1 LLFKNRQ
8 RSSSIFSIAAVM
20 VAYTLTTATL
30 TLAQTKTAALPP
42 AGGAASAGAPG
53 SAAAPASSGPIDIQA
68 DSQDFAGDVVFAKGH
83 VKVLFKD
90 STVYADDAQLF
101 KDPQGQ
107 PQMAIFTGNPHL
119 LQKGN
124 KIDADKLTFMMA
136 VNKIIA
142 EGNAHSEV
150 SGDADEV
157 PGGETSKIAT
167 TPPPVAAPAAAPAP
181 AKKKGD
187 AGGWQDDEAEAPAA
201 APVVAAAPAD
211 APAKPAEK
219 IFVNSDHQEY
229 ESESGHFVAMGH
241 CKVKHGEIKV
251 DSDNLNLVYGADGK
265 PETALF
271 GGTVTANQNGNTT
284 KAEHMTYSLVTQ
296 RLQASGNVRSKVIQ
310 QKPATSELKKGALTS
325 QEKKSDVKIKVK
337 KADGTIKELSKEE
350 ADKFGI
356 VDEGEKKKSK
366 TFELVMDSDEPIYI
380 VSDSQDY
387 IKENGRMTALGNVHV
402 YYNDNKGLGHKMVM
416 TRNNE
421 GKADKMI
428 FTGRS
433 QIVQPGKR
441 WIGDKITFLVPTE
454 RVISE
459 GNTKA
464 IILNTTAQ
472 VKPKVDAGAT
482 DDATAD
488 SSTNSQVDAQVVKEP
503 DSKDPKMEHNEQIGA
518 TEDTSAQ

>member
-1 LLFKNRQ
+1 
-8 RSSSIFSIAAVM
+8 M
-20 VAYTLTTATL
+20 VAYTLSSATL
-30 TLAQTKTAALPP
+30 SLAQTKTAALPP
-42 AGGAASAGAPG
+42 AGGATAGAGAAGAPP
-53 SAAAPASSGPIDIQA
+53 AATGPIDIQA

-83 VKVLFKD
+83 VKVLYKD
-90 STVYADDAQLF
+90 STILADDAQLF
-101 KDPQGQ
+101 KDPAGQ

-119 LQKGN
+119 VQKKN
-124 KIDADKLTFMMA
+124 KIDANKLTFMMA

-142 EGNAHSEV
+142 EGHAHSEV

-157 PGGETSKIAT
+157 PGGEAKAAPKVAT
-167 TPPPVAAPAAAPAP
+167 TPAGSTPAAAPTAAP
-181 AKKKGD
+181 KKKGE
-187 AGGWQDDEAEAPAA
+187 AGGWQDDEADAPAA
-201 APVVAAAPAD
+201 PPVATTAAAPTD
-211 APAKPAEK
+211 TPAKPAEK
-219 IFVNSDHQEY
+219 IFVDSDHQEY
-229 ESESGHFVAMGH
+229 ESETGHFTAFGH

-251 DSDNLNLVYGADGK
+251 DSENLNLVYGADGR

-271 GGTVTANQNGNTT
+271 GGAVTANQNGNTT

-310 QKPATSELKKGALTS
+310 QKPATSEVKKGALAS
-325 QEKKSDVKIKVK
+325 QSKKSDAKVTVK
-337 KADGTIKELSKEE
+337 KADGTIKELSAEE
-350 ADKFGI
+350 AERFGI
-356 VDEGEKKKSK
+356 KNEDAQKKSK

-380 VSDSQDY
+380 ISDSQDY

-416 TRNNE
+416 TRNDE
-421 GKADKMI
+421 GKAEKMI

-454 RVISE
+454 RVVSE

-472 VKPKVDAGAT
+472 VKPKVDPAGADGT
-482 DDATAD
+482 ATAD
-488 SSTNSQVDAQVVKEP
+488 SSTNNQVDAKVVKE
-503 DSKDPKMEHNEQIGA
+503 SESIDPQMENNQQIGA
-518 TEDTSAQ
+518 TEVAPPQ

>member
-1 LLFKNRQ
+1 
-8 RSSSIFSIAAVM
+8 M
-20 VAYTLTTATL
+20 VAYTLTSATL
-30 TLAQTKTAALPP
+30 TLAQTKTAALPA
-42 AGGAASAGAPG
+42 AGSAASAGAPKAG
-53 SAAAPASSGPIDIQA
+53 GDAGPASSGPIDIQA

-83 VKVLFKD
+83 VKVIFKD

-119 LQKGN
+119 LQKAN
-124 KIDADKLTFMMA
+124 KIDANKLTFMMA

-142 EGNAHSEV
+142 DGNAHSEV

-157 PGGETSKIAT
+157 PGGETSKISTA
-167 TPPPVAAPAAAPAP
+167 PAPVVAPAASAAP
-181 AKKKGD
+181 AKKKTD

-201 APVVAAAPAD
+201 APVAAAAPSD

-229 ESESGHFVAMGH
+229 ESETGHFVATGH

-251 DSDNLNLVYGADGK
+251 DSENLNLVYGADGK

-310 QKPATSELKKGALTS
+310 QKPATSELKKGALTAE
-325 QEKKSDVKIKVK
+325 EKKSDVKIKVK

-366 TFELVMDSDEPIYI
+366 TFELVMDSNEPIYI
-380 VSDSQDY
+380 ISDSQDY
-387 IKENGRMTALGNVHV
+387 IKENGKMTALGNVHV

-454 RVISE
+454 RVVSE

-472 VKPKVDAGAT
+472 VKPKVDADAT
-482 DDATAD
+482 DEATAD
-488 SSTNSQVDAQVVKEP
+488 SSTSSQVDAQVVTP
-503 DSKDPKMEHNEQIGA
+503 SDSKDPKMERKEQIGA

>member
-1 LLFKNRQ
+1 
-8 RSSSIFSIAAVM
+8 M
-20 VAYTLTTATL
+20 VAYTLTSATL
-30 TLAQTKTAALPP
+30 TLAQTKTA
-42 AGGAASAGAPG
+42 GAPG
-53 SAAAPASSGPIDIQA
+53 ADAGPASSGPIDIQA

-83 VKVLFKD
+83 VKVIFKD

-119 LQKGN
+119 LQKAN
-124 KIDADKLTFMMA
+124 KIDANKLTFMMA

-142 EGNAHSEV
+142 DGNAHSEV

-157 PGGETSKIAT
+157 PGGETSKIST
-167 TPPPVAAPAAAPAP
+167 APAPVVAPAAP
-181 AKKKGD
+181 AKKKTD

-201 APVVAAAPAD
+201 APVVAAAPSD

-229 ESESGHFVAMGH
+229 ESETGHFVATGH

-251 DSDNLNLVYGADGK
+251 DSENLNLVYGADGK

-310 QKPATSELKKGALTS
+310 QKPATSELKKGALTAE
-325 QEKKSDVKIKVK
+325 EKKSDVKIKVK

-366 TFELVMDSDEPIYI
+366 TFELVMDSNEPIYI

-387 IKENGRMTALGNVHV
+387 IKENGKMTALGNVHV

-454 RVISE
+454 RVVSE

-472 VKPKVDAGAT
+472 VKPKVDADAT
-482 DDATAD
+482 GDATAD
-488 SSTNSQVDAQVVKEP
+488 SSTSSNVDAQVVTP
-503 DSKDPKMEHNEQIGA
+503 ADSKDPKMERNEQIGA

>member
-1 LLFKNRQ
+1 
-8 RSSSIFSIAAVM
+8 M
-20 VAYTLTTATL
+20 VAYTLGFATL

-42 AGGAASAGAPG
+42 AGAAAGGGAAGAP
-53 SAAAPASSGPIDIQA
+53 ATTGPIDIQA

-83 VKVLFKD
+83 VKVIFKD

-101 KDPQGQ
+101 KDPNGQ
-107 PQMAIFTGNPHL
+107 PQMAIFTGTPHL
-119 LQKGN
+119 VQKSN
-124 KIDADKLTFMMA
+124 KIDANKLTFLMS

-150 SGDADEV
+150 SGDGNNEAAGAEDTKV
-157 PGGETSKIAT
+157 ST
-167 TPPPVAAPAAAPAP
+167 TPAPVVVATAPAAP
-181 AKKKGD
+181 KKK
-187 AGGWQDDEAEAPAA
+187 AESGGWQDDETD
-201 APVVAAAPAD
+201 AAPAPTAASTAAANASAAAASAKA
-211 APAKPAEK
+211 APAKPSEK
-219 IFVNSDHQEY
+219 IFVDSDHQEY
-229 ESESGHFVAMGH
+229 ESETGHFTAFGH
-241 CKVKHGEIKV
+241 CHVKHGEIKV
-251 DSDNLNLVYGADGK
+251 DSQNLNLVYGSDGK

-310 QKPATSELKKGALTS
+310 QKPATSELKKGALAS
-325 QEKKSDVKIKVK
+325 QPKKSDAKVTVKR
-337 KADGTIKELSKEE
+337 ADGTISELSAEE
-350 ADKFGI
+350 ADRFGI
-356 VDEGEKKKSK
+356 KNEEAKKKSK

-380 VSDSQDY
+380 ISDSQDY

-416 TRNNE
+416 TRNAE

-433 QIVQPGKR
+433 QVVQPGKR

-454 RVISE
+454 RVVSE

-472 VKPKVDAGAT
+472 VKPKVDA
-482 DDATAD
+482 DAEGVTAD
-488 SSTNSQVDAQVVKEP
+488 SSTNNQVDAQVIKEP
-503 DSKDPKMEHNEQIGA
+503 DTSDPKMKENQQIGA
-518 TEDTSAQ
+518 TEVTAPQ